1 MLKSL
6 RAYFLYKNLRKDDF
20 NVEKIKLNNLEY
32 DAYGFMQTG
41 HNLAFTIAGVADF
54 AEFRQTL
61 VKENLE
67 TIEVYSGGDVL
78 CTVFEG
84 YTNLTGK
91 FDIEENEDGTMNV
104 TLYLEKPDP
113 VLQRIAELEAEIAAL
128 KEAQN

>member
-1 MLKSL
+1 MQK
-6 RAYFLYKNLRKDDF
+6 LRKDDF
-20 NVEKIKLNNLEY
+20 NMEKIKLNNLEY

-67 TIEVYSGGDVL
+67 TIEVYSEGDVL

-91 FDIEENEDGTMNV
+91 FEIKEIEDGTIDV
-104 TLYLEKPDP
+104 TVYLEKQDP
-113 VLQRIAELEAEIAAL
+113 VLEKLARLEAEIAEL
-128 KEAQN
+128 KSKGL

>member
-1 MLKSL
+1 M
-6 RAYFLYKNLRKDDF
+6 
-20 NVEKIKLNNLEY
+20 EKIKVNNLEY

-67 TIEVYSGGDVL
+67 AIEVYSERDVL

-91 FDIEENEDGTMNV
+91 FEIKEIEDGTIDV
-104 TLYLEKPDP
+104 TVYLEKQDP
-113 VLQRIAELEAEIAAL
+113 VLEKLARLEAEIAEL
-128 KEAQN
+128 KSRGL